1 MQAMVFRCK
10 TLGIFDEQQITN
22 LNKQISY
29 KKWRKREPM
38 DGPEGILIEQPLLL
52 GKIARLVFDNSQMKR
67 DEIVSRL
74 GFSRSTIERLL
85 GLETGSLSRPP
96 EPNFEP
102 SLKCF

>member
-29 KKWRKREPM
+29 KKWRIREPM

-52 GKIARLVFDNSQMKR
+52 GKIARLVFDNSA
-67 DEIVSRL
+67 D
-74 GFSRSTIERLL
+74 STRHRNRVF
-85 GLETGSLSRPP
+85 ETK
-96 EPNFEP
+96 E
-102 SLKCF
+102 

>member
-29 KKWRKREPM
+29 KKWRTREPM

-74 GFSRSTIERLL
+74 GSGLITRIGRWPRERLQ
-85 GLETGSLSRPP
+85 T
-96 EPNFEP
+96 
-102 SLKCF
+102 